1 MNKHRIGK
9 HFGVKYIKKGKEA
22 MRLFYKDGFAR
33 PKSIINSEIDK
44 LPNTVIYASSTSLI
58 DRLKANK
65 CEICG
70 ATDCEIEIHHV
81 RKLKNPTGKI
91 FLGKIYDSKK
101 SKNSGTLYLLSQKI
115 AFRQTELTS
124 EEPCTPRC
132 VSTVWRQVF
141 VNLS

>member
-1 MNKHRIGK
+1 M
-9 HFGVKYIKKGKEA
+9 KYIKKGKEA

-65 CEICG
+65 CEICV

-81 RKLKNPTGKI
+81 RKLKNLTGKTFWEKFMI
-91 FLGKIYDSKK
+91 ARNRKTLALCIYCHKKLHLGKL
-101 SKNSGTLYLLSQKI
+101 N
-115 AFRQTELTS
+115 
-124 EEPCTPRC
+124 
-132 VSTVWRQVF
+132 
-141 VNLS
+141 